1 MYAILYIVSSIADLK
16 SGINLDNRLKIMRVS
31 NGDLTQ
37 QQLADKVGCSR
48 QTIHSIESGKF
59 VPSVE
64 LALKIALALNSKV
77 EDLFQL
83 QEGKK

>member
-1 MYAILYIVSSIADLK
+1 MA
-16 SGINLDNRLKIMRVS
+16 LDNKVKILRIT

-37 QQLADKVGCSR
+37 QDLADKVGCSR

-64 LALKIALALNSKV
+64 LSLKIAKVLNCKV
-77 EDLFQL
+77 EDLFQISG
-83 QEGKK
+83 ESK

>member
-1 MYAILYIVSSIADLK
+1 MSIIVYITGRNMSIDNKIKILRIT
-16 SGINLDNRLKIMRVS
+16 

-37 QQLADKVGCSR
+37 QDLADRVGCSR

-64 LALKIALALNSKV
+64 LALKISKVLNCKV
-77 EDLFQL
+77 EDIFLL
-83 QEGKK
+83 KKDEL

>member
-1 MYAILYIVSSIADLK
+1 MAMK
-16 SGINLDNRLKIMRVS
+16 NKLKIARVT

-37 QQLADKVGCSR
+37 QELAEKVSCSR

-64 LALKIALALNSKV
+64 LVLKLAKALNCKV
-77 EDLFQL
+77 EDLFAL
-83 QEGKK
+83 EET

>member
-1 MYAILYIVSSIADLK
+1 MSV
-16 SGINLDNRLKIMRVS
+16 DNKIKVLRIT

-37 QQLADKVGCSR
+37 QGLADAVGCSR

-64 LALKIALALNSKV
+64 LALKIAKILNCKV

-83 QEGKK
+83 LDGK

>member
-1 MYAILYIVSSIADLK
+1 MSSILYKGLSLSV
-16 SGINLDNRLKIMRVS
+16 DNKVKVLRIT

-37 QQLADKVGCSR
+37 QDLADKVGCSR

-64 LALKIALALNSKV
+64 LALKISKVLNCKV

-83 QEGKK
+83 ESSK

>member
-1 MYAILYIVSSIADLK
+1 MSIKLYIMKI
-16 SGINLDNRLKIMRVS
+16 DNKIKVLRIT

-37 QQLADKVGCSR
+37 QALADAVGCSR

-64 LALKIALALNSKV
+64 LALLIARVLHCKV
-77 EDLFQL
+77 EDLFQITEQL
-83 QEGKK
+83 

>member
-1 MYAILYIVSSIADLK
+1 
-16 SGINLDNRLKIMRVS
+16 MRVT

-37 QQLADKVGCSR
+37 QDLADKVGCSR

-64 LALKIALALNSKV
+64 LVLKISKVLSCKV

-83 QEGKK
+83 EDTE

>member
-1 MYAILYIVSSIADLK
+1 MSELKVDNKVKIL
-16 SGINLDNRLKIMRVS
+16 RVT

-37 QQLADKVGCSR
+37 QALADKVGCSR

-64 LALKIALALNSKV
+64 LALKLALVLNSKV

-83 QEGKK
+83 KEQL

>member
-1 MYAILYIVSSIADLK
+1 MSV
-16 SGINLDNRLKIMRVS
+16 DNKVKVLRIT

-37 QQLADKVGCSR
+37 QDLADKVGCSR

-64 LALKIALALNSKV
+64 LALKISKVLNCKV

-83 QEGKK
+83 ESSK

>member
-1 MYAILYIVSSIADLK
+1 MGLENRVKIL
-16 SGINLDNRLKIMRVS
+16 RVT

-37 QQLADKVGCSR
+37 QALADAVGCSR

-59 VPSVE
+59 TPSVE
-64 LALKIALALNSKV
+64 LSLKVAKILKCKV

-83 QEGKK
+83 VGSK

>member
-1 MYAILYIVSSIADLK
+1 
-16 SGINLDNRLKIMRVS
+16 MRVA

-37 QQLADKVGCSR
+37 QALADKVSCSR

-64 LALKIALALNSKV
+64 LALKIARTLNVKI
-77 EDLFQL
+77 EDLFSL
-83 QEGKK
+83 ETKK